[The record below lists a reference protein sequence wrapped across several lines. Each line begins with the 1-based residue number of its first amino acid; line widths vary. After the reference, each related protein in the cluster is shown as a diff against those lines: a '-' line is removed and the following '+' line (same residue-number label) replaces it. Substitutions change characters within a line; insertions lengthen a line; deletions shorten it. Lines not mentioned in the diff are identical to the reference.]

1 MLSYRPCGHRSCDII
16 HRVRHRSHDN
26 CDILPRVYNTK
37 SYQTRAV
44 GRLSGLTADATHD
57 TRPDCR
63 THPTTRGA
71 RTGYGPE
78 ISARLRF
85 PPLPGVVL
93 CTGLG
98 GRAPAGTEEAHSVN
112 CPRSQSNS
120 VAFFTG
126 TTQQGRMQHCATS
139 QQTQRRRHRAP
150 LERTTTSGRGGPV
163 GCVRYSGRY
172 RWSQLSMSNLAACE
186 CRASLLFLSLILPNS
201 TFADLRVQ
209 QASRPDYIPRAV
221 SDPCRPAHRAH
232 TDYSYSYR
240 GGVLSNTD

>member
-1 MLSYRPCGHRSCDII
+1 MIIAISYQEFII
-16 HRVRHRSHDN
+16 PSRR
-26 CDILPRVYNTK
+26 
-37 SYQTRAV
+37 QTRAV

-71 RTGYGPE
+71 PTGYGPE

-93 CTGLG
+93 CAGVG

-209 QASRPDYIPRAV
+209 QASRPDYRAPSPTLAALPIALTLITLTLIV
-221 SDPCRPAHRAH
+221 EGC
-232 TDYSYSYR
+232 
-240 GGVLSNTD
+240 

>member
-1 MLSYRPCGHRSCDII
+1 
-16 HRVRHRSHDN
+16 
-26 CDILPRVYNTK
+26 
-37 SYQTRAV
+37 
-44 GRLSGLTADATHD
+44 
-57 TRPDCR
+57 
-63 THPTTRGA
+63 
-71 RTGYGPE
+71 
-78 ISARLRF
+78 LRF

-93 CTGLG
+93 CAGVG

-120 VAFFTG
+120 VAFLTG

-209 QASRPDYIPRAV
+209 QASRPDYRAP
-221 SDPCRPAHRAH
+221 SPTLAALPRAH

-240 GGVLSNTD
+240 GGVLSNTG

>member
-1 MLSYRPCGHRSCDII
+1 MTP
-16 HRVRHRSHDN
+16 
-26 CDILPRVYNTK
+26 
-37 SYQTRAV
+37 
-44 GRLSGLTADATHD
+44 
-57 TRPDCR
+57 RPDCR

-209 QASRPDYIPRAV
+209 QASRPDYRAPSPTLAALPIALTLITLTLIV
-221 SDPCRPAHRAH
+221 EGC
-232 TDYSYSYR
+232 
-240 GGVLSNTD
+240 